1 MNVNVSDV
9 TDQIQELIRSGTP
22 VDPRRLVDPDV
33 PLESLAEGA
42 SDGLGGLLEAAA
54 RILVQGANYPRRL
67 ITGRLAKG
75 EALPA
80 SELAPR
86 RRQDHSARRR
96 GEARR
101 LPRRGGNAPRPLAR
115 VHAFS
120 AAWSS
125 GMKRS
130 ESGTAP
136 ATDLV
141 SIQKAA

>member
-54 RILVQGANYPRRL
+54 RILVQGANCPRRL

-80 SELAPR
+80 SELAPGDGKIIR
-86 RRQDHSARRR
+86 LDDEERLAVSRDEEGTLRALSPVCTHSPLR
-96 GEARR
+96 G
-101 LPRRGGNAPRPLAR
+101 R
-115 VHAFS
+115 V
-120 AAWSS
+120 
-125 GMKRS
+125 
-130 ESGTAP
+130 E
-136 ATDLV
+136 
-141 SIQKAA
+141 